1 MAKVV
6 KPQVSVDL
14 SDAQT
19 DATAE
24 KTKAEMAEAKEA
36 QSKGETVDEA
46 PAEEAQ
52 SDSQV
57 SMTNEKGEVA
67 ATSANAKKGQV
78 RIKLLHAHSCVIGG
92 ERYSFEKGKVYNVP
106 PDVKRILANAG
117 LLTAL

>member
-6 KPQVSVDL
+6 KPQVSVDM

-24 KTKAEMAEAKEA
+24 KTKAELEEAKEA
-36 QSKGETVDEA
+36 QSNEETAEA
-46 PAEEAQ
+46 PVEGAE
-52 SDSQV
+52 SDSKV

-106 PDVKRILANAG
+106 PDVKRILSNAG

>member
-6 KPQVSVDL
+6 KPQVSVDM

-24 KTKAEMAEAKEA
+24 KTKAELEEAKEA
-36 QSKGETVDEA
+36 QSNKET
-46 PAEEAQ
+46 AEEAPVEGAE

-57 SMTNEKGEVA
+57 SMTNEKGEVS

-106 PDVKRILANAG
+106 PDVKRILSNAG